1 MPALEV
7 SLGNDLQ
14 RVDVEREIGND
25 TFQPPVFVF
34 ESAQL
39 RYVADLKATVFGL
52 PLVKRVRADAVF
64 TAQIFR
70 VRAGL
75 GFFDDADDLGFSKT

>member
-39 RYVADLKATVFGL
+39 RYVADLKATVFGF
-52 PLVKRVRADAVF
+52 PLVKRVRADAVL
-64 TAQIFR
+64 TTQILR
-70 VRAGL
+70 ICASLR
-75 GFFDDADDLGFSKT
+75 FFDDADDLGFSKT